1 MITIQIIT
9 TKTIQK
15 TTKIKQQKMK
25 KMMHLNPLNQKFC
38 SHMTMKIPVI
48 MIFKALEQTQTER
61 PLPLLEKK
69 ISIVRQITTH
79 TLSIKMITSLKAW
92 NWQTMKSKI
101 DDAPIRSEER
111 G

>member
-1 MITIQIIT
+1 AEDGIRDRNVTGVQTCALPIL
-9 TKTIQK
+9 
-15 TTKIKQQKMK
+15 
-25 KMMHLNPLNQKFC
+25 MHLNPLNQKFC
-38 SHMTMKIPVI
+38 SHMTMKILVI

-92 NWQTMKSKI
+92 NWQKMKSKI
-101 DDAPIRSEER
+101 DDAPI
-111 G
+111 